1 MMELADVTDSKS
13 VVGDNVWVRVPL
25 PAPNQYNPNLFPIG
39 DGFGLFVFFEKFEDT
54 HFRNGVVK
62 RPESKPRGPRK
73 PKLAK
78 DAKDKEGNYE
88 NHQKL

>member
-1 MMELADVTDSKS
+1 
-13 VVGDNVWVRVPL
+13 
-25 PAPNQYNPNLFPIG
+25 
-39 DGFGLFVFFEKFEDT
+39 
-54 HFRNGVVK
+54 VVK

-78 DAKDKEGNYE
+78 DKEGNYE